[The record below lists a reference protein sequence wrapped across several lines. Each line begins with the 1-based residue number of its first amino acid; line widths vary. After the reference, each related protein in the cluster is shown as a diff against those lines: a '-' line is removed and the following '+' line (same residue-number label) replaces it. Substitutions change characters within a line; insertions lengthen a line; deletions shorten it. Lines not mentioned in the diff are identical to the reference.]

1 MLNTLGSHC
10 KYIKSETKGPTFISP
25 SVTVPLQLSVSL
37 MQRCCCRA
45 LNMIAQIM
53 STFSILSS
61 GEPAWCSRHD
71 YFYTISPYIITPIN
85 LTMMWLGNVKRRQDP
100 SGYQTWHNNQ
110 SREKQI
116 IITWDYH
123 NQIGEFVPHP
133 WITLCDVSTLQWFC
147 VTSTPEII
155 NCTCSRDRIFLSRHS
170 WGQILRKIK

>member
-1 MLNTLGSHC
+1 MSFLPFLSSAVYYNKVKGQSLKNSHTVKLKCCGQGREKRDSVSFTKTLFSARLLYLTGALQKGMLNTLGSHC

-85 LTMMWLGNVKRRQDP
+85 LTMMWLGNVKKRQDP
-100 SGYQTWHNNQ
+100 SGYQT
-110 SREKQI
+110 
-116 IITWDYH
+116 
-123 NQIGEFVPHP
+123 
-133 WITLCDVSTLQWFC
+133 
-147 VTSTPEII
+147 
-155 NCTCSRDRIFLSRHS
+155 
-170 WGQILRKIK
+170 